1 MDQWGDERVYVRFV
15 DFLDRGVHSRDEFI
29 YTAPGNWG
37 GAVGRLLFRASPVV
51 AGIPPIACRFVED
64 TDFFVVCG
72 DIRVFF
78 RGADVGHGFFALLFA
93 AHVGT
98 G

>member
-1 MDQWGDERVYVRFV
+1 MDKWGDERIYVRVV
-15 DFLDRGVHSRDEFI
+15 DFLYRGVHSRDEFI

-37 GAVGRLLFRASPVV
+37 GVVGRLLFRASPVV
-51 AGIPPIACRFVED
+51 AGISPVACRFVED
-64 TDFFVVCG
+64 TDFFVVCR
-72 DIRVFF
+72 DVRVFF
-78 RGADVGHGFFALLFA
+78 RGTDAGHGFFALLFA